1 MGNVNTEATNDLLVG
16 VMERQ
21 VKRMFI
27 IIIILIIGLIGTNV
41 AWIVYESQF
50 DTYTVTQEAEG
61 EGDVKVISSVR
72 TGLSLNIPILQ
83 ILTTS
88 YLLKR

>member
-27 IIIILIIGLIGTNV
+27 IIIILIADLTNQLNQ
-41 AWIVYESQF
+41 ANNAAINGAQSQ
-50 DTYTVTQEAEG
+50 
-61 EGDVKVISSVR
+61 
-72 TGLSLNIPILQ
+72 
-83 ILTTS
+83 
-88 YLLKR
+88 YLLSQMGKWVANAPAATT

>member
-61 EGDVKVISSVR
+61 EGDVKVSGVTNGDIVYGESEADD
-72 TGLSLNIPILQ
+72 Q
-83 ILTTS
+83 D
-88 YLLKR
+88 